1 MRFLFYLILITL
13 LFSCNSNKKDISQFN
28 WIIGYW
34 EGRPDDSTAI
44 FEKWQLENSDL
55 ITGIGG
61 MLIYNDTVFAEK
73 ISIVK
78 KENSFYYRADVS
90 ENETPVDFKY
100 LGLTNDSAIFEN
112 KLHDFPQRV
121 VYYFNTKNK
130 MYAHVDGISNG
141 KYRKEIFEF
150 EKTK

>member
-1 MRFLFYLILITL
+1 MRFLFYLIFIPL
-13 LFSCNSNKKDISQFN
+13 LFSCNRNQKDITQFN

-34 EGRPDDSTAI
+34 EGRPDDSTTI
-44 FEKWQLENSDL
+44 FEKWQLENDHL

-78 KENSFYYRADVS
+78 KENGYYYRADVS
-90 ENETPVDFKY
+90 ENETSVDFKY

-121 VYYFNTKNK
+121 VYYFNIKNK
-130 MYAHVDGISNG
+130 MYAYVDGVSNG